1 MPLSFKTDDT
11 SRIAIMAEALPEVFK
26 RACPDVWQLSGEGV
40 FSWSVFKLY
49 RARLLTQTGVFDP
62 AKPFL
67 LDLQYLRTLKG
78 EQIVSTSL
86 DEIARLNAI
95 TDEQRRVWTQTLTDI
110 IPDVGLGDRLLGW
123 FMPGKQVEFFSASQV
138 LGLVQDA
145 DFVRMFSA
153 IWLDERTR
161 SPQLRQ
167 ALLGTT
173 QVAPGLASRLS
184 PSQEASA

>member
-1 MPLSFKTDDT
+1 MSLSIQADDS
-11 SRIAIMAEALPEVFK
+11 SRMALSSELLPEAFT
-26 RACPDVWQLSGEGV
+26 RACTDAWQLSGEGV

-49 RARLLTQTGVFDP
+49 RARLLTHTGAFDP

-67 LDLQYLRTLKG
+67 LDLHYLRTLKA
-78 EQIVSTSL
+78 EQIVSTSI
-86 DEIARLNAI
+86 DEIARLNEI
-95 TDEQRRVWTQTLTDI
+95 TQEQRRAWTQTLSEI
-110 IPDVGLGDRLLGW
+110 IPDVCLGDRLLGW
-123 FMPGKQVEFFSASQV
+123 FIPDRRVEFFSATRA

-161 SPQLRQ
+161 SPHLRQ
-167 ALLGTT
+167 ALLGHA
-173 QVAPGLASRLS
+173 QVIPSLASRLS

>member
-1 MPLSFKTDDT
+1 V
-11 SRIAIMAEALPEVFK
+11 LPEAFK
-26 RACPDVWQLSGEGV
+26 RACADAWQLSGEGV

-49 RARLLTQTGVFDP
+49 RARLLTHTGAFDP

-67 LDLQYLRTLKG
+67 LDLHYLRTLKG

-95 TDEQRRVWTQTLTDI
+95 TEEQRRKWTQILSDI

-123 FMPGKQVEFFSASQV
+123 FMPGKQVEFFSATQV

-167 ALLGTT
+167 ALLGQG
-173 QVAPGLASRLS
+173 QVMPTMTSSLR
-184 PSQEASA
+184 PSQEAST

>member
-1 MPLSFKTDDT
+1 MPLSFKADDS
-11 SRIAIMAEALPEVFK
+11 SRNALKAEVLPEAFK
-26 RACPDVWQLSGEGV
+26 RACPDVWQLSGEGI

-49 RARLLTQTGVFDP
+49 RARLLTHTGAFDP

-67 LDLQYLRTLKG
+67 LDLHYLRTLKG
-78 EQIVSTSL
+78 EQIVSTSI
-86 DEIARLNAI
+86 DEIVRLNEI
-95 TDEQRRVWTQTLTDI
+95 TEEQRRAWTQALTEV
-110 IPDVGLGDRLLGW
+110 IPDVVLGDRLLGW
-123 FMPGKQVEFFSASQV
+123 FTPGMRVEFFSASQT
-138 LGLVQDA
+138 LGLIQDS

-167 ALLGTT
+167 ALLGHVHAMPALT
-173 QVAPGLASRLS
+173 SRLS